1 MDIQAG
7 ADLHLRLATVLTV
20 ESNFGAQMPT

>member
-7 ADLHLRLATVLTV
+7 ADLHLRLATVLMV
-20 ESNFGAQMPT
+20 ELNIDVQMLT